1 MSLVAQMVR
10 DLDAEQQ
17 PAADKRGEL
26 PLFAAAEQLYG
37 KQQSQSKWAS
47 RLLLL
52 LFMLCGLAMAWAAYS
67 FLMPKQSINFVQ
79 SEPLSGELNQLLPN
93 AAMPVVKAGTIEAN
107 SDDDKAVVAVNV
119 EPVPVKQT
127 NTINADPKLAAVQLV
142 TATVVET
149 KPIEKIDSTI
159 KNTDTVS
166 ASGESRR
173 LIQSVNN
180 VATLDV
186 KTTLPLSN
194 AEVDLQ
200 IKSQAEQLLSSGL
213 SASAINYLQE
223 KLAGD
228 VSKIKSGSLY
238 ASLLIESQSYQQAS
252 NLLQDYQQA
261 NPDYLAFS
269 KLQVRLAIAQQ
280 NFSQALEQLDRLAIP
295 VKRDAGFTE
304 MRAAILQAQGN
315 YAEAAESYRQLLQYD
330 NQHSRWWMGLATSL
344 DADAKFSEAKQAY
357 RKAMFATDLPDNLS
371 LYASRRIAQL

>member
-17 PAADKRGEL
+17 PAADKRGAL

-52 LFMLCGLAMAWAAYS
+52 LLMLCGLAMAWAAYS
-67 FLMPKQSINFVQ
+67 FLMPKQSVSFVQ
-79 SEPLSGELNQLLPN
+79 SEPLSGELNQLVTN
-93 AAMPVVKAGTIEAN
+93 AAMPVVKSETIEAN

-119 EPVPVKQT
+119 EPVPVKQA
-127 NTINADPKLAAVQLV
+127 NTINADPKPATVQLV
-142 TATVVET
+142 AATAVET

-159 KNTDTVS
+159 KNTVS

-173 LIQSVNN
+173 LIQSASN

-228 VSKIKSGSLY
+228 VSKIKSASLY

-304 MRAAILQAQGN
+304 MRAAILQTQGN